1 MWEGEYLPGRQG
13 WNWVKIKEAEGTSG
27 KLSDTLD
34 LVILGYYLGRG
45 KRSDFGIG
53 AFLVGLTKEDKW
65 VSIAKI
71 GTGLTDVEFRD
82 LKKSLDEHKTKE
94 KPENYLVS
102 GTLIPEV
109 WVEPFVV
116 VEVAADEITKS
127 PNHAGGLALRFPRL
141 VKFREDKGP
150 KQATTW
156 KEVEEIAKL
165 STV

>member
-1 MWEGEYLPGRQG
+1 M
-13 WNWVKIKEAEGTSG
+13 
-27 KLSDTLD
+27 
-34 LVILGYYLGRG
+34 
-45 KRSDFGIG
+45 
-53 AFLVGLTKEDKW
+53 
-65 VSIAKI
+65 
-71 GTGLTDVEFRD
+71 EFRD
-82 LKKSLDEHKTKE
+82 LKKGLDGHKAKA

-109 WVEPFVV
+109 WVEPSIV

-156 KEVEEIAKL
+156 REVEEL
-165 STV
+165 SNCLVLGYNK